1 MEKVLQQI
9 LEELKSLREGQETQ
23 GQRLERVEN
32 RLQALEQGQESLGR
46 QVNALQQGQE
56 SLGRQVNALQQGQK
70 ALRQGQEA
78 LRSELQQARENLQNQ
93 IARLEVRLETE
104 AFGKIGA
111 LFDGFQLHRE
121 ILERIEKKLE
131 AHDARLDLQENEIT
145 FLRSRK

>member
-32 RLQALEQGQESLGR
+32 RLQALE
-46 QVNALQQGQE
+46 QGQE

-131 AHDARLDLQENEIT
+131 AHDARLDLQENEII
-145 FLRSRK
+145 FLRSKKK